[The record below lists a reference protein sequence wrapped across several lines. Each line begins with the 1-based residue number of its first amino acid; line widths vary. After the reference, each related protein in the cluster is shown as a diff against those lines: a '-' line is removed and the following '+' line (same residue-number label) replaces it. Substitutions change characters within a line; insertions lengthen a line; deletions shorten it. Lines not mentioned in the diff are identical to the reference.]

1 MTDAT
6 AQGPAAGG
14 EKVTPAMRWTL
25 VAMTLS
31 ASMILVDQTAVP
43 IATPETVEDLNAAIS
58 DGQWILT
65 ANIVPLA
72 AFLVLGGRLGDIYG
86 LKRVFLIGAA
96 MFAAATA
103 LAGFSQDLPMMLA
116 ARLIQGC
123 GAALMMPTSVAIV
136 SATFPL
142 KRRGTALGILA
153 GGSAFFAACGPVM
166 GGLLTS
172 IDWRLVFLINV
183 PLALGAIALTLRH
196 TPNLGAQTGAERVD
210 VPGALTF
217 AGAIGSLI
225 FGLSQGQAIG
235 WGTTEVIVSLSAF
248 VVLLVAFVVVELRSS
263 HPMIEFRLF
272 RHANYLAAN
281 ISQMLAGVVELGL
294 GFLMP
299 FFMLL
304 VIGVDPAIAGI
315 ALIPSTLPI
324 ILAGPL
330 AGRVFDKIGGRL
342 PLTLGFLILAGS
354 GVALAIAAGQQSIVA
369 LMPGLVLQGIGLG
382 IVLTV
387 NDPTGLTA
395 VPDSDQGQA
404 AGVINTTEQ
413 LGGAIGIAALLA
425 VEIGYYKTKLFER
438 LAEKGINPTEE
449 QIAEAK
455 GFILR
460 AEREGLQNAYAEYGR
475 KNEVVRTSFD
485 DVLDAHIQGFELAFY
500 VSSGVAL
507 VGALIMFVLVRKQ
520 SRTIGPVRHRRSR
533 WRHAP
538 APGSSVDPSADD
550 RPGATDPT

>member
-1 MTDAT
+1 MGTE
-6 AQGPAAGG
+6 GG
-14 EKVTPAMRWTL
+14 KASAKVTPAMRWTL
-25 VAMTLS
+25 AAMTLS

-43 IATPETVEDLNAAIS
+43 IATPEAVEDLNAAIS

-72 AFLVLGGRLGDIYG
+72 AFLVLGGRLGDIHG
-86 LKRVFLIGAA
+86 LKRIFLLGAA
-96 MFAAATA
+96 VFAVATA
-103 LAGFSQDLPMMLA
+103 VAGFSQSLPMMLA
-116 ARLIQGC
+116 ARFAQGC
-123 GAALMMPTSVAIV
+123 GASLMMPTSVAIV
-136 SATFPL
+136 SATFPVE
-142 KRRGTALGILA
+142 RRGTALGILA
-153 GGSAFFAACGPVM
+153 GGSAFFAALGPVL

-196 TPNLGAQTGAERVD
+196 SPALGAQTDDRRVD
-210 VPGALTF
+210 VAGALTF

-225 FGLSQGQAIG
+225 FGLSQGQAVG
-235 WGTTEVIVSLSAF
+235 WGQIEVVVSLGAF
-248 VVLLVAFVVVELRSS
+248 VALLAAFVLVELRVSN
-263 HPMIEFRLF
+263 PMIEFRLF

-281 ISQMLAGVVELGL
+281 ISQVLAGVVELGL
-294 GFLMP
+294 GFIMP

-304 VIGVDPAIAGI
+304 VIGVNPAIAGI

-330 AGRVFDKIGGRL
+330 AGRMFDKIGGRL
-342 PLTLGFLILAGS
+342 PLTLGFLILAAS
-354 GVALAIAAGQQSIVA
+354 GIALAVAAGQQSILA
-369 LMPGLVLQGIGLG
+369 LVPGLILQGIGLG

-395 VPDSDQGQA
+395 VPDSAQGQA

-438 LAEKGINPTEE
+438 LAERGINPSQE

-460 AEREGLQNAYAEYGR
+460 AERDGLRQAYARYGENNR
-475 KNEVVRTSFD
+475 VVRSSFE
-485 DVLDAHIQGFELAFY
+485 DVLDAHIQGFQLAFY

-507 VGALIMFVLVRKQ
+507 IGAAIMFTLVRKQ
-520 SRTIGPVRHRRSR
+520 SRTIAAAPHRRGR
-533 WRHAP
+533 WRFVARGPASH
-538 APGSSVDPSADD
+538 APGSSQVDGA
-550 RPGATDPT
+550 ATDPAAPD